1 MTPDQAH
8 AAAQL
13 LVRQLDEEWKNTHK
27 VLSAFPEEQRDYRPE
42 PHARTAFEL
51 ARHLAG
57 ADIWF
62 INGVVRGTFD
72 EPDQI
77 VPHVSTFAELAAWY
91 KEAAPKA
98 LERVRAVDGA
108 ALTKELRFYGIP
120 FPAIQHL
127 LFALVHMV
135 HHRGQLTT
143 YVRPCGGKV
152 PAIYG
157 GSHDEPW
164 TGPQEVNA

>member
-13 LVRQLDEEWKNTHK
+13 IARQLDEEWKSTYK
-27 VLSAFPEEQRDYRPE
+27 VLTALPEEKRDYRPE

-51 ARHLAG
+51 AQHLAT
-57 ADIWF
+57 ADLWF
-62 INGVVRGTFD
+62 IDGVVRGTFE
-72 EPDQI
+72 EPEQI
-77 VPHVSTFAELAAWY
+77 LPEATFAELAAWH
-91 KEAAPKA
+91 KDTLPKA
-98 LERVRAVDGA
+98 IERVLAVDGA
-108 ALTKELRFYGIP
+108 TLAKELRFYGST
-120 FPAIQHL
+120 FPAVQYL

-143 YVRPCGGKV
+143 YIRPCGGKV